1 MDVSQSSYNTLI
13 IHDDTNYCEYSSPP
27 PYNNMKKDRPRS
39 YGEQQMQEIT
49 EIPEEYLNQSHV
61 LKHLAKE
68 VKLPRNGSESH
79 TRDSGVSEIL
89 SGASRHAH
97 SAGSQ
102 EEASCGGNCKLRS
115 KSQPDLTR
123 LGEIDYEDVEA
134 LIKENQV
141 LKQQLNIAQ
150 AKMAKTQKLQQ
161 EIANIHREYE
171 ELVQSNE
178 RRERLETVQRNRFQN
193 ELRHAQEVNRAF
205 RDQVEALQN
214 QLLNMPNNHQLGRSQ
229 QDALIA
235 QLLAQNK
242 ELSDA
247 NKRQYIELQAQH
259 ATLQE
264 QRVSINVLENALKR
278 MEEENR
284 QKQIY
289 VEQCEQLQHAL
300 HSLQNVSTDRRTD
313 RILMQLENFNMN
325 DVDNGNTSAVTE
337 AANLKWQLR
346 EKDSQIMRLEAECAK
361 LEQDA
366 NVKSVAKMAMEKH
379 SQESQERIIAEANKE
394 KLRFLDEAH
403 TTNRKVTELQTKLK
417 LVESRLAEKDAMIRA
432 LQGQKSK
439 YFQ

>member
-1 MDVSQSSYNTLI
+1 
-13 IHDDTNYCEYSSPP
+13 
-27 PYNNMKKDRPRS
+27 MKKDRPRS
-39 YGEQQMQEIT
+39 FGEQQMQEIT

-68 VKLPRNGSESH
+68 VNLPRNES
-79 TRDSGVSEIL
+79 DSQIREQGKQDVV
-89 SGASRHAH
+89 
-97 SAGSQ
+97 
-102 EEASCGGNCKLRS
+102 CGGNCKLRS
-115 KSQPDLTR
+115 KSQPNLTR

-134 LIKENQV
+134 LMKENQV
-141 LKQQLNIAQ
+141 LKQQLNSAQ
-150 AKMAKTQKLQQ
+150 VKMAKTQKLQQ

-171 ELVQSNE
+171 DLVQSNE
-178 RRERLETVQRNRFQN
+178 RRERLETVQRNRYQN
-193 ELRHAQEVNRAF
+193 ELRHAQEMNRAF
-205 RDQVEALQN
+205 RDQIEALQN
-214 QLLNMPNNHQLGRSQ
+214 QLLTMPNNHQLGRSQ
-229 QDALIA
+229 QEALIA

-300 HSLQNVSTDRRTD
+300 HSMQNVNADRRTD
-313 RILMQLENFNMN
+313 RMLMQLENL
-325 DVDNGNTSAVTE
+325 NTSDMDNANVATE

-346 EKDSQIMRLEAECAK
+346 EKDSHIMRLEAECAK

-366 NVKSVAKMAMEKH
+366 NVKNVAKMAMEKH

-417 LVESRLAEKDAMIRA
+417 LVETRMAEKDAMIRA

-439 YFQ
+439 SHFHSCVTSVKHSYSFYSICLDRFVRVLQLLFRHLWLKSPLLHITNIFR

>member
-1 MDVSQSSYNTLI
+1 
-13 IHDDTNYCEYSSPP
+13 
-27 PYNNMKKDRPRS
+27 
-39 YGEQQMQEIT
+39 MQEIT

-79 TRDSGVSEIL
+79 TRDSGVSEIV
-89 SGASRHAH
+89 SDGRDHPPRYHAGNRHAH

-102 EEASCGGNCKLRS
+102 EDAGGACGGNCKLRS

-134 LIKENQV
+134 LMKENQV

-161 EIANIHREYE
+161 EIANIHRAYE

-178 RRERLETVQRNRFQN
+178 RRERLEVVQRTRFQN
-193 ELRHAQEVNRAF
+193 DLRHAQEMNRAF

-214 QLLNMPNNHQLGRSQ
+214 QILTMPNNHQLGRSQ

-289 VEQCEQLQHAL
+289 VEQCEQLKHAL
-300 HSLQNVSTDRRTD
+300 HSMQSVNSSADRRTD
-313 RILMQLENFNMN
+313 RQMLMHQLDNYTTSSDME
-325 DVDNGNTSAVTE
+325 NGNAVTE

-432 LQGQKSK
+432 FQGQKSK
-439 YFQ
+439 F

>member
-13 IHDDTNYCEYSSPP
+13 IHDDNNYCEYSSPP
-27 PYNNMKKDRPRS
+27 PYNSMKKDRPRS

-68 VKLPRNGSESH
+68 VKLPRNESEPH
-79 TRDSGVSEIL
+79 NSG
-89 SGASRHAH
+89 GNMQ
-97 SAGSQ
+97 SQ
-102 EEASCGGNCKLRS
+102 ENCGGACKLRS
-115 KSQPDLTR
+115 KSQPNLTR

-134 LIKENQV
+134 LMKENHL

-150 AKMAKTQKLQQ
+150 IKMAKTQKLQQ

-171 ELVQSNE
+171 DLVQSNE
-178 RRERLETVQRNRFQN
+178 RRERLETVQRTRYQN
-193 ELRHAQEVNRAF
+193 ELRHVQEMNRAF

-214 QLLNMPNNHQLGRSQ
+214 QLLTMPNNHQIGRSQ

-235 QLLAQNK
+235 QLLNQNK

-300 HSLQNVSTDRRTD
+300 HSMQNVNTDRRTD
-313 RILMQLENFNMN
+313 RMLMQLDNFNA
-325 DVDNGNTSAVTE
+325 DIDNGNANAE

-346 EKDSQIMRLEAECAK
+346 EKDSHIMRLEAECAK

-417 LVESRLAEKDAMIRA
+417 LVESRMAEKDAMIRA

-439 YFQ
+439 EFFLYNNFSFKK